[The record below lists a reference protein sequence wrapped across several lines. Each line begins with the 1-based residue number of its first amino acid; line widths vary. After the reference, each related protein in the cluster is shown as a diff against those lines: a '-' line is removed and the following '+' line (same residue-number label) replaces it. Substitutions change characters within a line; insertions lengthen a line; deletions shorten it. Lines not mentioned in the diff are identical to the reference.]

1 MYFMPIDQAKEQTM
15 REAARFMQDFSDF
28 QRLKNTFP
36 PDLQKSFEFDFQ
48 QKAVKLAREL
58 ENVVDAIESAED
70 DVLGDGDDDDDGC
83 ALTNQTSLN
92 LKGGTKFAPPLPG
105 NNFEL
110 LRK

>member
-1 MYFMPIDQAKEQTM
+1 MSFMSIDQAKEQTM
-15 REAARFMQDFSDF
+15 RETARFMQDFSDF

-48 QKAVKLAREL
+48 QKAIKLAREL
-58 ENVVDAIESAED
+58 EDVVDAIESAED
-70 DVLGDGDDDDDGC
+70 DVLGDDDDDDGC
-83 ALTNQTSLN
+83 ALTNQTSLS

-105 NNFEL
+105 PNFEL